1 MVELQRGLA
10 ELERFLRWLPDWL
23 IALIM
28 LAIAILAALVA
39 HDLLM
44 RMLRRMVANR
54 SMFWRS
60 LVSRLSDPLRWA
72 SIIGFVAIA
81 SVIMPLG
88 RTASDILRH
97 ILLLGGIAL
106 AVIAARTVLHIWMT
120 LYLRRFKLDAEDN
133 LLARKHATQSK
144 ILERVGVII
153 FVLVGLAAALM
164 TFEGAAQYG
173 ASILASAGAAGLIV
187 GLALQPLFKNLFAGV
202 QLAITQPIRID
213 DAVLIE
219 GEWGKIEEITATY
232 VVVKIWDLRRLVVP
246 LSYFLENPIQNWTR
260 EGATLIGSIIIY
272 LDHSVPVDPLRRKAE
287 EIVKGSPLWDGDVF
301 ALQVTDFKEFT
312 MEVRVLMSAR
322 NSGDAFDLRCLVRE
336 QLVAYVQAEYPD
348 GLPRYRA
355 DVVEQR
361 TKDGGGELE
370 DAGAE

>member
-336 QLVAYVQAEYPD
+336 QLVAYVQAEYPG

-361 TKDGGGELE
+361 TKGGGGELE
-370 DAGAE
+370 DARAE

>member
-28 LAIAILAALVA
+28 LGIAILAALVA

-60 LVSRLSDPLRWA
+60 LVSRLSDPFRWA

-272 LDHSVPVDPLRRKAE
+272 LDHSVPVEPLRRKAE

-336 QLVAYVQAEYPD
+336 QLVAYVQAEYPG

-361 TKDGGGELE
+361 TKGGGGELE
-370 DAGAE
+370 DARAE

>member
-10 ELERFLRWLPDWL
+10 ELERLLRWLPDWL

-54 SMFWRS
+54 TMFWRS

-72 SIIGFVAIA
+72 AIIGFVAIA

-336 QLVAYVQAEYPD
+336 QLVAYVQAEYPG

-361 TKDGGGELE
+361 TKGGGGELE
-370 DAGAE
+370 DARAE